1 MKFEIRLRRIKS
13 LLKKNTHNT
22 QILTI
27 SKKIIKVL
35 KNPALK
41 KIRKRDL
48 KNRQKAEKTLNI
60 LMTVITMLIKI
71 SYLLSSY

>member
-1 MKFEIRLRRIKS
+1 MKFKIRLRRIKS

-60 LMTVITMLIKI
+60 LMTIITMLIKN